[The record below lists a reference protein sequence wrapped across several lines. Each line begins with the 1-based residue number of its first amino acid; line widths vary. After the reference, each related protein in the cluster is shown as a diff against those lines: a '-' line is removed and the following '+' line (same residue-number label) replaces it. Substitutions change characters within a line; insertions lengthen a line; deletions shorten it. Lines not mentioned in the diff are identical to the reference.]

1 MSKIRCSY
9 PWQGTFNSLQDAVA
23 YLHKRGD
30 LARYLPEIVLYN
42 IEQRDML
49 RAMGMH
55 VYIEY
60 LKVKCPR
67 LASDKLAI
75 DALLR
80 LWEQIKHIANYDI
93 QCYHIRDKFTV
104 LGHTFHELKDLE
116 CHCSVK
122 GKLSYGNFHVW
133 RDKCQSLENIHIG
146 KLFQSHMILNSDDW
160 GDYQA
165 YQNYIFRLQS
175 ITDDDMTAAKSV
187 ATNPHFSMISEKIP
201 EHLLPILYYSGDG
214 NYMLLATKKDKILPN
229 IKL

>member
-9 PWQGTFNSLQDAVA
+9 PWQGTFNSLQDAIV
-23 YLHKRGD
+23 YLQKRGD

-49 RAMGMH
+49 RVMGMH
-55 VYIEY
+55 AYIEY

-67 LASDKLAI
+67 LAADTMAI
-75 DALLR
+75 DTLLS

-122 GKLSYGNFHVW
+122 GKLSYGDFHVW
-133 RDKCQSLENIHIG
+133 RDKCQSLGNIHIG

-165 YQNYIFRLQS
+165 YQNYIFRPHP
-175 ITDDDMTAAKSV
+175 ITDEDMTTAKSI
-187 ATNPHFSMISEKIP
+187 ATNLHFCMISEAIP
-201 EHLLPILYYSGDG
+201 EHLLPIIYYRGDG